1 MDFQYILFDLDGTV
15 TDSAIGII
23 KSAMYALNKLG
34 IELENKGVLYKF
46 IGPPLH
52 ESFQKYAGFSE
63 AEAKKGVEYY
73 REYYKVTGIFENIV
87 YEGIE
92 DLLKLLKGKKKSII
106 LATSKPEIYAKQI
119 LEHFNLA
126 AYFDYI
132 AGSELDG
139 RRTKK
144 DEVISYA
151 LESYGISDLSK
162 VIMIGD
168 RENDIIGAKKAGVK
182 SLGVLYG
189 YGDRNELETAGADFI
204 VETVDELIHFFA

>member
-1 MDFQYILFDLDGTV
+1 MDFQFILFDLDGTV

-23 KSAMYALNKLG
+23 NSVMYALNKLG
-34 IELENKGVLYKF
+34 VEPEDKGELYKY
-46 IGPPLH
+46 IGPPLQ

-63 AEAKKGVEYY
+63 EKAKKGVEYY

-92 DLLKLLKGKKKSII
+92 DLLKLLREKNKCII
-106 LATSKPEIYAKQI
+106 LATSKPEVYAKQI

-126 AYFDYI
+126 AYFNYI

-151 LESYGISDLSK
+151 LEGCGICDLSK

-204 VETVDELIHFFA
+204 VDTVEELKSFFV